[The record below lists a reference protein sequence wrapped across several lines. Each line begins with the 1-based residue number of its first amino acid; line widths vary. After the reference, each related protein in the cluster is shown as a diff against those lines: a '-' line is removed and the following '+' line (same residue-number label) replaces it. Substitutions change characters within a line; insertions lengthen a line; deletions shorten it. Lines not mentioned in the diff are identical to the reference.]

1 MKQRRSTDA
10 FTQPGDEQRE
20 EALTGIKA
28 TSGSQRLME
37 TVGGG
42 LQTQHC
48 GPLPHRKKASSNRTR
63 PGAGPHRGKDEGH
76 SRKGTKIMKRK
87 AGSLW

>member
-37 TVGGG
+37 TWEEGCRHSTVGHYHTG
-42 LQTQHC
+42 
-48 GPLPHRKKASSNRTR
+48 RKQVATEHALVQARTEGR
-63 PGAGPHRGKDEGH
+63 MRATPGKEQ
-76 SRKGTKIMKRK
+76 K
-87 AGSLW
+87 

>member
-48 GPLPHRKKASSNRTR
+48 GPLPHRKKQVATEHALVQARTEGR
-63 PGAGPHRGKDEGH
+63 MRATPGKEQ
-76 SRKGTKIMKRK
+76 K
-87 AGSLW
+87 